1 MSQIRA
7 SCWSLTL
14 YYDVNDKPVDVDF
27 QLPSIPAGWTVEG
40 QIEECPETKRLHYQ
54 GMAKTPQIR
63 RSALDRIF
71 GTKNHYEKAI
81 SRVGLEDYVHKPET
95 RIAEVAT
102 KSVMN
107 MYDFSKYIAE
117 KFEME
122 EYEIMKKTADD
133 LSYKTDG
140 KIKAD
145 YEAVMLEYIDE
156 LVCEAIESGIEG
168 AEWNGSNPAFRAM
181 WKKYGLA
188 VVKRTLRAR
197 QDRQTDTPAEA

>member
-1 MSQIRA
+1 MNQTRA
-7 SCWSLTL
+7 SCWSITL
-14 YYDVNDKPVDVDF
+14 YYDANEKPVDVDF
-27 QLPSIPAGWTVEG
+27 QLPSIPAGWSVEG
-40 QIEECPETKRLHYQ
+40 QLEKCPKTERLHYQ

-63 RSALDRIF
+63 MSALTRVF
-71 GTKNHYEKAI
+71 GAKNHFEKA
-81 SRVGLEDYVHKPET
+81 RNQLALADYVHKDET
-95 RIAEVAT
+95 RVGEVAG

-117 KFEME
+117 KFVME
-122 EYEIMKKTADD
+122 DYEQMKKDADE

-188 VVKRTLRAR
+188 VVRRTLRGR